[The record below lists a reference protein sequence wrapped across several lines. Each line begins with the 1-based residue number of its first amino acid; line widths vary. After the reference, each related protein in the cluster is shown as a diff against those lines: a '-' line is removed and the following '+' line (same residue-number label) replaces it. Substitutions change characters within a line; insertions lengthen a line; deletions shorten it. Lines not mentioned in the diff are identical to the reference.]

1 MARRNQDIVKKNS
14 KLESF
19 LQRSLTG
26 ETFDRIRGY
35 ESCICV
41 SEKENK
47 AFKYVVLSDEWIYL
61 TENPPKTI
69 RGVVHLRDVVNVEL
83 VSWCT
88 GSRLV
93 HEIVI

>member
-1 MARRNQDIVKKNS
+1 MARRSQDIVKINS
-14 KLESF
+14 KLEGF

-26 ETFDRIRGY
+26 ETFDRVRGY

-47 AFKYVVLSDEWIYL
+47 AFKYVILSDEWIYL
-61 TENPPKTI
+61 TENPPKSI

-83 VSWCT
+83 VSY
-88 GSRLV
+88 
-93 HEIVI
+93 